1 MTQLMYEG
9 DPLEIKGLFCV
20 YMAGSVE
27 CALRQ
32 HPECMNADDCLF
44 HRTDPGCGIERFYW
58 QLAEGETPMM
68 RNVNCRSD
76 QARILVRSLVDCKGD
91 FPEMIFGPPPGNN
104 PDSFWVDL
112 TEDQKNVLRAAYA
125 DAFGKLYGGKK
136 IMVVDPGHG
145 EGSRSAAARC
155 VMQAE
160 GAIVIEAV
168 ADMMD
173 KVLSQDSTQ
182 KDMEEMEQLN
192 YDLGQETQM
201 LYLNSMRAMNDSA
214 NRRRGRQLGKTDSKK
229 AFEAFKLSG
238 DGVPMLQEDRSIEII
253 PADKT
258 ARISDTSIEK
268 KSPDYMKDFM
278 ELDPDERK
286 RRLFMRSVIGERPD
300 KERNG
305 LSADV
310 IEQDGRIIYKSPI
323 ALNPDKHYIIAG
335 GKMPEVPEHFKEKG
349 LGAVSDAQACLPGQP
364 MRDNTEQHNA
374 LSEQARVEAETCSEG
389 TVEGIGE
396 HKFIFVGPPG
406 WGKSESEGTNTPYSA
421 LGSVLGM
428 AMGGAL
434 GAVAGGFPVSAS
446 SGPLSLSEKFREHLV
461 EGTYEQ
467 GFTHYICERE
477 SSKAWKRRM
486 KKERQRIIHRDR
498 MHRELMHRFKRLMEE
513 EALPGMKLMFG
524 KFDPAIIGNPN
535 TPVGLAFT
543 SKYGIIDD
551 LDRTTGR
558 LWMEFIKGVLLSE

>member
-44 HRTDPGCGIERFYW
+44 HRTDPGCGIERFYQ

-136 IMVVDPGHG
+136 IMVVDPGHD

-160 GAIVIEAV
+160 GVVVIDAV
-168 ADMMD
+168 VDM
-173 KVLSQDSTQ
+173 TG
-182 KDMEEMEQLN
+182 N
-192 YDLGQETQM
+192 RPDL
-201 LYLNSMRAMNDSA
+201 
-214 NRRRGRQLGKTDSKK
+214 
-229 AFEAFKLSG
+229 
-238 DGVPMLQEDRSIEII
+238 V
-253 PADKT
+253 
-258 ARISDTSIEK
+258 SDILPHE
-268 KSPDYMKDFM
+268 YMKDFM
-278 ELDPDERK
+278 ELDPDERLRK
-286 RRLFMRSVIGERPD
+286 LHGMPAKSERPD

-310 IEQDGRIIYKSPI
+310 IEQDGRITYKSPT
-323 ALNPDKHYIIAG
+323 APLHNPERYIIVS
-335 GKMPEVPEHFKEKG
+335 GKMPEVPEHFKGEG
-349 LGAVSDAQACLPGQP
+349 FVPVSDAQACLPGQP

-434 GAVAGGFPVSAS
+434 GAAAGGFPGSAS
-446 SGPLSLSEKFREHLV
+446 SGSLSLSEKFRERLV

-486 KKERQRIIHRDR
+486 KKERQIIIHRDR

>member
-44 HRTDPGCGIERFYW
+44 HRTDPGCGIERFYR

-68 RNVNCRSD
+68 RNVNCRSE
-76 QARILVRSLVDCKGD
+76 QAVILVKALVDNKCS
-91 FPEMIFGPPPGNN
+91 FPEEIFGPRPEKSSYP
-104 PDSFWVDL
+104 FWVDL

-125 DAFGKLYGGKK
+125 GAFEKLYGEKK
-136 IMVVDPGHG
+136 ILVVDQGSD
-145 EGSRSAAARC
+145 EASRSAAVRC
-155 VMQAE
+155 VTQAE
-160 GAIVIEAV
+160 DAVVIEAV
-168 ADMMD
+168 TDM
-173 KVLSQDSTQ
+173 TG
-182 KDMEEMEQLN
+182 N
-192 YDLGQETQM
+192 RPDL
-201 LYLNSMRAMNDSA
+201 
-214 NRRRGRQLGKTDSKK
+214 
-229 AFEAFKLSG
+229 
-238 DGVPMLQEDRSIEII
+238 V
-253 PADKT
+253 
-258 ARISDTSIEK
+258 SDILPHE
-268 KSPDYMKDFM
+268 YMKDFM
-278 ELDPDERK
+278 DLDPDERLMK
-286 RRLFMRSVIGERPD
+286 LHGMPAKSERPD
-300 KERNG
+300 KERSG
-305 LSADV
+305 MSADV

-434 GAVAGGFPVSAS
+434 GAAAGGFPVSAS
-446 SGPLSLSEKFREHLV
+446 SGSLSLSEKFRERLV

-477 SSKAWKRRM
+477 SSRAWKRRM